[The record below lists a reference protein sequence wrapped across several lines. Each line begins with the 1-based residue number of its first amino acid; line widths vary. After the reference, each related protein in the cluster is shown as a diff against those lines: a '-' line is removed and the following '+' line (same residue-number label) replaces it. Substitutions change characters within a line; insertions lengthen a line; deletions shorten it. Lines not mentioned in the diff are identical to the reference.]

1 MKMHCTI
8 LLLSLSVV
16 TINEVSATPTIS
28 KGETSN
34 THGFNFTEWRNSMN
48 RIYQMNLSET
58 HESDE
63 MEGETVEAEDVAEL
77 YEWLGRLRDG

>member
-1 MKMHCTI
+1 MDLFGDIHIRFHLSYSFTPS
-8 LLLSLSVV
+8 LSLSV
-16 TINEVSATPTIS
+16 SIS
-28 KGETSN
+28 LLHVHLTQ
-34 THGFNFTEWRNSMN
+34 EWRNSMN